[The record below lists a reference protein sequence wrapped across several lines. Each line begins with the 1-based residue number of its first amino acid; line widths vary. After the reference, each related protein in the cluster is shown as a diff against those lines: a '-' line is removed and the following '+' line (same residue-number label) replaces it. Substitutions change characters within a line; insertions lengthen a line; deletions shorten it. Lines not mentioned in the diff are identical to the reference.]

1 MFVAELPNI
10 TKSRKW
16 IRFPLSAHL
25 FLVSGLSCR
34 PKRRSLLIGFT
45 PMQTPEI
52 KSARLLDLLCA
63 TLLLSFAV
71 TIAYPRWRAGIDWRD
86 EGLLAYGAVRVM
98 HGDVPQRDFVSVQP
112 PLSFYIAAGIF
123 KLCGTSLVSLRGFG
137 LSIFLLLPLLL
148 YGVGRNLMHPV
159 LSFAAAAPVCILG
172 LPYCNFVPLA
182 VWQGIAASLAAMFF
196 FLPAV
201 LSARQWLAFPA
212 GALGAVSLF
221 LRHDQAVYTIVS
233 IVALTIALALAR
245 SDPISRTNLKRALV
259 LWLAGIAIVLIPAIV
274 VWWSVGALPE
284 MFRQLILFPFT
295 TYRKTSSL
303 PFPRFTV
310 RQSIR
315 ETAVV
320 LLFYLPPIVQAIASL
335 YVVRS
340 VISRRFGRREALL
353 TFLVI
358 WSALFYLQVIVRS
371 DFTHLVITLSPFFL
385 LMALGWSIVHE
396 KMANYRKTNVA
407 LSAVF
412 AILVAL
418 FLWILH
424 SFALPDV
431 TRANEQLALDRGGVR
446 IEQAHVVADFVQRLQ
461 ASVPPDR
468 SILVLPYQPMFYFLC
483 ERRNPTRWN
492 YLWPG
497 DQTAQ
502 DHERLIEEAE
512 RAPPAIVL
520 LAERRDVAAFAPTII
535 EYLRAHY
542 LWTADVGDIGI
553 YVRF

>member
-1 MFVAELPNI
+1 
-10 TKSRKW
+10 
-16 IRFPLSAHL
+16 
-25 FLVSGLSCR
+25 
-34 PKRRSLLIGFT
+34 
-45 PMQTPEI
+45 
-52 KSARLLDLLCA
+52 
-63 TLLLSFAV
+63 
-71 TIAYPRWRAGIDWRD
+71 
-86 EGLLAYGAVRVM
+86 
-98 HGDVPQRDFVSVQP
+98 
-112 PLSFYIAAGIF
+112 
-123 KLCGTSLVSLRGFG
+123 
-137 LSIFLLLPLLL
+137 
-148 YGVGRNLMHPV
+148 
-159 LSFAAAAPVCILG
+159 
-172 LPYCNFVPLA
+172 
-182 VWQGIAASLAAMFF
+182 
-196 FLPAV
+196 
-201 LSARQWLAFPA
+201 
-212 GALGAVSLF
+212 
-221 LRHDQAVYTIVS
+221 
-233 IVALTIALALAR
+233 
-245 SDPISRTNLKRALV
+245 
-259 LWLAGIAIVLIPAIV
+259 
-274 VWWSVGALPE
+274 
-284 MFRQLILFPFT
+284 LILFPFT

-310 RQSIR
+310 WQSIR

-385 LMALGWSIVHE
+385 LMALGWSIAHE

-407 LSAVF
+407 LSVVF

-446 IEQAHVVADFVQRLQ
+446 IDQAHVVADFVQRLQ

>member
-1 MFVAELPNI
+1 M
-10 TKSRKW
+10 
-16 IRFPLSAHL
+16 
-25 FLVSGLSCR
+25 
-34 PKRRSLLIGFT
+34 
-45 PMQTPEI
+45 
-52 KSARLLDLLCA
+52 
-63 TLLLSFAV
+63 
-71 TIAYPRWRAGIDWRD
+71 
-86 EGLLAYGAVRVM
+86 
-98 HGDVPQRDFVSVQP
+98 
-112 PLSFYIAAGIF
+112 
-123 KLCGTSLVSLRGFG
+123 
-137 LSIFLLLPLLL
+137 
-148 YGVGRNLMHPV
+148 
-159 LSFAAAAPVCILG
+159 
-172 LPYCNFVPLA
+172 
-182 VWQGIAASLAAMFF
+182 
-196 FLPAV
+196 
-201 LSARQWLAFPA
+201 
-212 GALGAVSLF
+212 VSLF
-221 LRHDQAVYTIVS
+221 LRHDQAVYTMAS
-233 IVALTIALALAR
+233 IVALTVALALAR
-245 SDPISRTNLKRALV
+245 GDSVSETNPKHALL

-310 RQSIR
+310 WRSIR

-320 LLFYLPPIVQAIASL
+320 LLFYLPPIVQAIAAL

-340 VISRRFGRREALL
+340 VISRRFGRREAVL

-385 LMALGWSIVHE
+385 LMAFGWSIVHE
-396 KMANYRKTNVA
+396 KMANYRKTNMA

-468 SILVLPYQPMFYFLC
+468 SMLVLPYQPMFYFLC

-520 LAERRDVAAFAPTII
+520 LAERRDVAAFAPDII
-535 EYLRAHY
+535 EYLRERY
-542 LWTADVGDIGI
+542 LWTGDVGDIAI

>member
-1 MFVAELPNI
+1 
-10 TKSRKW
+10 
-16 IRFPLSAHL
+16 
-25 FLVSGLSCR
+25 
-34 PKRRSLLIGFT
+34 
-45 PMQTPEI
+45 MQTSEI
-52 KSARLLDLLCA
+52 KSARLLDLLCVA
-63 TLLLSFAV
+63 LLLSFALA
-71 TIAYPRWRAGIDWRD
+71 IAYPRWRVGIDWRD

-137 LSIFLLLPLLL
+137 LSIFLLLPLLI
-148 YGVGRNLMHPV
+148 YGVGRNLMDPV
-159 LSFAAAAPVCILG
+159 LSFAAAAPACILG
-172 LPYCNFVPLA
+172 LPYCSFVPLA
-182 VWQGIAASLAAMFF
+182 VWQGIVASLAAVLF

-212 GALGAVSLF
+212 GALSAVSLF
-221 LRHDQAVYTIVS
+221 LRHDQGVYTMVS
-233 IVALTIALALAR
+233 IVVLTIALALAR
-245 SDPISRTNLKRALV
+245 SDPISRTTLKRALV

-310 RQSIR
+310 WRSVWD
-315 ETAVV
+315 TAVV
-320 LLFYLPPIVQAIASL
+320 LLFYLPPFVQTIGL
-335 YVVRS
+335 IYVVRS
-340 VISRRFGRREALL
+340 VINRRFSRREALL

-358 WSALFYLQVIVRS
+358 WSALFYLQVIIRS
-371 DFTHLVITLSPFFL
+371 DFTHLAITLPPFFL
-385 LMALGWSIVHE
+385 LTTFGWAILRQTIASHRRLE
-396 KMANYRKTNVA
+396 LA
-407 LSAVF
+407 LSTVV
-412 AILVAL
+412 AILVAS

-446 IEQAHVVADFVQRLQ
+446 IEHAHVVADFVRHLQ
-461 ASVPPDR
+461 ATVPPDR
-468 SILVLPYQPMFYFLC
+468 SILALPYQPMFYFLC

>member
-1 MFVAELPNI
+1 
-10 TKSRKW
+10 
-16 IRFPLSAHL
+16 
-25 FLVSGLSCR
+25 
-34 PKRRSLLIGFT
+34 
-45 PMQTPEI
+45 MQTSEI
-52 KSARLLDLLCA
+52 KSARLRDLLCA
-63 TLLLSFAV
+63 ALLLSFALA
-71 TIAYPRWRAGIDWRD
+71 IAYPRWRAGMDWRD

-98 HGDVPQRDFVSVQP
+98 HGEVPQRDFVSVQP
-112 PLSFYIAAGIF
+112 LSFYTAAGIF
-123 KLCGTSLVSLRGFG
+123 KLCGTSLLSLRAFG
-137 LSIFLLLPLLL
+137 LSIFLLFPLLV
-148 YGVGRNLMHPV
+148 YGVGRNFMTPV
-159 LSFAAAAPVCILG
+159 LSFAAAAPACILG

-182 VWQGIAASLAAMFF
+182 VWQGIVASLAAVLF

-201 LSARQWLAFPA
+201 CSKRQWLAFPA
-212 GALGAVSLF
+212 GALSAASLF
-221 LRHDQAVYTIVS
+221 LRHDQAVYTMAS
-233 IVALTIALALAR
+233 IVALAIALALAR
-245 SDPISRTNLKRALV
+245 GDFISRTTLKRAFF
-259 LWLAGIAIVLIPAIV
+259 LWVAGIAIVLIPAIV
-274 VWWSVGALPE
+274 VLWSVGALPE
-284 MFRQLILFPFT
+284 MFRQLILFPFM

-310 RQSIR
+310 WQSIR

-320 LLFYLPPIVQAIASL
+320 LLFYLPPIVQAIASI
-335 YVVRS
+335 YVARS
-340 VISRRFGRREALL
+340 VISRRFGRREAIL

-385 LMALGWSIVHE
+385 LMAFGWSIVHE
-396 KMANYRKTNVA
+396 KKANYRKTNVA
-407 LSAVF
+407 LSTAS

-431 TRANEQLALDRGGVR
+431 TRANEQLALDRAGVR

-512 RAPPAIVL
+512 CDPPAMVL
-520 LAERRDVAAFAPTII
+520 LAEQRHVAAFAPAII
-535 EYLRAHY
+535 EYLRERY
-542 LWTADVGDIGI
+542 LWTSEVGDIAI

>member
-1 MFVAELPNI
+1 V
-10 TKSRKW
+10 
-16 IRFPLSAHL
+16 
-25 FLVSGLSCR
+25 
-34 PKRRSLLIGFT
+34 
-45 PMQTPEI
+45 QTCEI

-63 TLLLSFAV
+63 ALLLAFAV
-71 TIAYPRWRAGIDWRD
+71 AIAYPRWRAGIDWRD

-98 HGDVPQRDFVSVQP
+98 HGEVPQRDFVSVQP
-112 PLSFYIAAGIF
+112 PLSFYTAAGIF

-137 LSIFLLLPLLL
+137 LSIFLLLPLLS
-148 YGVGRNLMHPV
+148 YGVGRNFMDPV
-159 LSFAAAAPVCILG
+159 LSFAAATPGCILG

-182 VWQGIAASLAAMFF
+182 VWQGIAASLAAVFF
-196 FLPAV
+196 FLPAA
-201 LSARQWLAFPA
+201 LSTRQWLAFPA
-212 GALGAVSLF
+212 GALSALSLF
-221 LRHDQAVYTIVS
+221 LRHDQAVYTMVS
-233 IVALTIALALAR
+233 FVALTIALALAR
-245 SDPISRTNLKRALV
+245 GDSIPGTNLRRALL
-259 LWLAGIAIVLIPAIV
+259 LWLAGIAIVLIPAILIC
-274 VWWSVGALPE
+274 WRIGALPE

-310 RQSIR
+310 WRSVW

-320 LLFYLPPIVQAIASL
+320 LLFYLPPFVQAIALL
-335 YVVRS
+335 YIVRS

-358 WSALFYLQVIVRS
+358 WSALFYLQVIIRS
-371 DFTHLVITLSPFFL
+371 DFTHLAITLSPFFL
-385 LMALGWSIVHE
+385 LTAFGWSIVHE
-396 KMANYRKTNVA
+396 KIANYRKLKLA
-407 LSAVF
+407 LSVVV
-412 AILVAL
+412 AILVAS

-424 SFALPDV
+424 SFALPDG
-431 TRANEQLALDRGGVR
+431 TRANEQLALERGGVR
-446 IEQAHVVADFVQRLQ
+446 IEQAHVIADFVQRLQ
-461 ASVPPDR
+461 ASVPPER

-512 RAPPAIVL
+512 RDPPAIVL
-520 LAERRDVAAFAPTII
+520 LAQQRDVAAFAPTIV
-535 EYLRAHY
+535 EYLRARY
-542 LWTADVGDIGI
+542 LWTGDVGDIAI

>member
-1 MFVAELPNI
+1 
-10 TKSRKW
+10 
-16 IRFPLSAHL
+16 
-25 FLVSGLSCR
+25 
-34 PKRRSLLIGFT
+34 
-45 PMQTPEI
+45 MQTPEI

-148 YGVGRNLMHPV
+148 YGVGRNLMHPI

-201 LSARQWLAFPA
+201 LSARPWLAFPA

-396 KMANYRKTNVA
+396 KMANYRKTNLA

>member
-1 MFVAELPNI
+1 
-10 TKSRKW
+10 
-16 IRFPLSAHL
+16 
-25 FLVSGLSCR
+25 
-34 PKRRSLLIGFT
+34 
-45 PMQTPEI
+45 MQTSEI
-52 KSARLLDLLCA
+52 KSARLLDLLCVA
-63 TLLLSFAV
+63 LLLSFALA
-71 TIAYPRWRAGIDWRD
+71 IAYPRWRAGIDWRD
-86 EGLLAYGAVRVM
+86 EGLLVYGAVRVM

-137 LSIFLLLPLLL
+137 LSIFLLLPLLT
-148 YGVGRNLMHPV
+148 YGVGRNFMDPV
-159 LSFAAAAPVCILG
+159 LSFAAATPACILG

-182 VWQGIAASLAAMFF
+182 VWQGIAASLAAVFF
-196 FLPAV
+196 FLLAA
-201 LSARQWLAFPA
+201 LSTRQRLAFPA
-212 GALGAVSLF
+212 GALSALSLF
-221 LRHDQAVYTIVS
+221 LRHDQAVYTMVS

-245 SDPISRTNLKRALV
+245 GDSIPGTNLKRALL
-259 LWLAGIAIVLIPAIV
+259 LWLAGIAIVLIPAILIC
-274 VWWSVGALPE
+274 WRIGALPE

-310 RQSIR
+310 WRSVW

-320 LLFYLPPIVQAIASL
+320 LLFYLPPFVQAIASL
-335 YVVRS
+335 YLARS

-358 WSALFYLQVIVRS
+358 WSALFYLQVIIRS
-371 DFTHLVITLSPFFL
+371 DFTHLAITLSPFFL
-385 LMALGWSIVHE
+385 LTAFGWSIVHE
-396 KMANYRKTNVA
+396 KIANYRKLKLA
-407 LSAVF
+407 LSAVV
-412 AILVAL
+412 AILVAS

-424 SFALPDV
+424 SFALPDG
-431 TRANEQLALDRGGVR
+431 TRANEQLALERGGVR
-446 IEQAHVVADFVQRLQ
+446 IEQAHVIADFVQRLQ
-461 ASVPPDR
+461 ASVPPER

-512 RAPPAIVL
+512 RDPPAIVL
-520 LAERRDVAAFAPTII
+520 LAQQRDVAAFAPIMV
-535 EYLRAHY
+535 EYLRARY
-542 LWTADVGDIGI
+542 LWTGDVGDIAI

>member
-1 MFVAELPNI
+1 V
-10 TKSRKW
+10 
-16 IRFPLSAHL
+16 
-25 FLVSGLSCR
+25 
-34 PKRRSLLIGFT
+34 
-45 PMQTPEI
+45 QTCEI

-63 TLLLSFAV
+63 ALLLAFAV
-71 TIAYPRWRAGIDWRD
+71 AIAYPRWRAGIDWRD

-98 HGDVPQRDFVSVQP
+98 HGEVPQRDFVSVQP
-112 PLSFYIAAGIF
+112 PLSFYTAAGIF

-137 LSIFLLLPLLL
+137 LSIFLLLPLLS
-148 YGVGRNLMHPV
+148 YGVGRNFMDPV
-159 LSFAAAAPVCILG
+159 LSFAAATPGCILG

-182 VWQGIAASLAAMFF
+182 VWQGIAASLAAVFF
-196 FLPAV
+196 FLLAA
-201 LSARQWLAFPA
+201 LSTRQWLAFPA
-212 GALGAVSLF
+212 GALSALSLF
-221 LRHDQAVYTIVS
+221 LRQDQAVYTMVS

-245 SDPISRTNLKRALV
+245 GDSIPGTNLRRALL
-259 LWLAGIAIVLIPAIV
+259 LWLAGIAIVLIPAILIC
-274 VWWSVGALPE
+274 WRIGALPE

-310 RQSIR
+310 WRSVW

-320 LLFYLPPIVQAIASL
+320 LLFYLPPFVQAIALL
-335 YVVRS
+335 YLVQS

-358 WSALFYLQVIVRS
+358 WSALFYLQVIIRS
-371 DFTHLVITLSPFFL
+371 DFTHLAITLSPFFL
-385 LMALGWSIVHE
+385 LTAFGWSIVHE
-396 KMANYRKTNVA
+396 KIANYRKLKLA
-407 LSAVF
+407 LSVVV
-412 AILVAL
+412 AILVAS

-424 SFALPDV
+424 SFALPDG
-431 TRANEQLALDRGGVR
+431 TRANEQLALERGGVR
-446 IEQAHVVADFVQRLQ
+446 IEQAHVIADFVQRLQ
-461 ASVPPDR
+461 ASVPPER

-512 RAPPAIVL
+512 RDPPAIVL
-520 LAERRDVAAFAPTII
+520 LAQQRDVATFAPTIV
-535 EYLRAHY
+535 EYLRARY
-542 LWTADVGDIGI
+542 LWTGDVGDIAI

>member
-1 MFVAELPNI
+1 
-10 TKSRKW
+10 
-16 IRFPLSAHL
+16 
-25 FLVSGLSCR
+25 
-34 PKRRSLLIGFT
+34 
-45 PMQTPEI
+45 MQTCEI

-63 TLLLSFAV
+63 ALLLAFAV
-71 TIAYPRWRAGIDWRD
+71 AIAYPRWRAGIDWRD

-98 HGDVPQRDFVSVQP
+98 HGEVPQRDFVSVQP
-112 PLSFYIAAGIF
+112 PLSFYTAAGIF

-137 LSIFLLLPLLL
+137 LSIFLLLPLLT
-148 YGVGRNLMHPV
+148 YGVGRNFMDPV
-159 LSFAAAAPVCILG
+159 LSFAAATPACILG

-182 VWQGIAASLAAMFF
+182 VWQGIAASLAAVFF
-196 FLPAV
+196 FLPAA
-201 LSARQWLAFPA
+201 LSTRQWLAFPA
-212 GALGAVSLF
+212 GALSALSLF
-221 LRHDQAVYTIVS
+221 LRHDQAVYTMVS
-233 IVALTIALALAR
+233 FVALTIALALAR
-245 SDPISRTNLKRALV
+245 GDSIPGTNLRRALL
-259 LWLAGIAIVLIPAIV
+259 LWLAGIAIVLIPAILIC
-274 VWWSVGALPE
+274 WRIGALPE

-310 RQSIR
+310 WRSVW

-320 LLFYLPPIVQAIASL
+320 LLFYLPPFVQAIALL
-335 YVVRS
+335 YIVRS

-358 WSALFYLQVIVRS
+358 WSALFYLQVIIRS
-371 DFTHLVITLSPFFL
+371 DFTHLAITLSPFFL
-385 LMALGWSIVHE
+385 LTAFDWSIVHE
-396 KMANYRKTNVA
+396 KIANYRKLKLA
-407 LSAVF
+407 LSVVV
-412 AILVAL
+412 AILVAS

-424 SFALPDV
+424 SFALPDG
-431 TRANEQLALDRGGVR
+431 TRANEQLALERGGVR
-446 IEQAHVVADFVQRLQ
+446 IEQAHVIADFVQRLQ
-461 ASVPPDR
+461 ASVPPER

-512 RAPPAIVL
+512 RDPPAIVL
-520 LAERRDVAAFAPTII
+520 LAQQRDVAAFAPTIV
-535 EYLRAHY
+535 EYLRARY
-542 LWTADVGDIGI
+542 LWTGDVGDIAI